1 MIFYDIKLE
10 SIKKDKVANSRFRH
24 SPILFQMLFRYL
36 LDINSDTL
44 REQFVTKLNLIR
56 IDTLPVESLLEAM
69 QMFAEH
75 VIKTNKLNESVGKL
89 VGTMGQL
96 IDQSAT
102 YSDNLTGL
110 FENVFS
116 KCR

>member
-1 MIFYDIKLE
+1 MIKLE
-10 SIKKDKVANSRFRH
+10 AIKKDKAANSRFKH
-24 SPILFQMLFRYL
+24 SPILFQMLFKHL
-36 LDINSDTL
+36 LDIHSDTL

-56 IDTLPVESLLEAM
+56 IDTLPVESLSDSM

-75 VIKTNKLNESVGKL
+75 VIRTNALNESVGKL

-102 YSDNLTGL
+102 HSHTLAGL
-110 FENVFS
+110 FGDVFS